1 MTLQRWPVTAGR
13 HSSVSVVSAADVIL
27 VAAPSSVGEEA
38 LSRGVLVMRFRLLS
52 VVLLAAG
59 LLAGCGTDSEPAV
72 PPAATPSATV
82 AFIGPS
88 GLEVES
94 EEAARAAL
102 EVQRV
107 EAERL
112 AAEAAAQAAA
122 EAVAR
127 QAAEE
132 AAAAQ
137 AVIDAEGGCPPG
149 WYFDDYSGCTD
160 PDDVADSGPAVDGD
174 DGYVSSDLEVRCS
187 DGTATVEECFGPG
200 SDLNGNGIAD
210 INE

>member
-1 MTLQRWPVTAGR
+1 MRSRLP
-13 HSSVSVVSAADVIL
+13 SVA
-27 VAAPSSVGEEA
+27 
-38 LSRGVLVMRFRLLS
+38 
-52 VVLLAAG
+52 LLAIG
-59 LLAGCGTDSEPAV
+59 LLAGCSTASEPAV
-72 PPAATPSATV
+72 PSTATPSATV
-82 AFIGPS
+82 AFVGPS
-88 GLEVES
+88 GLEAES
-94 EEAARAAL
+94 EEGVRAAL
-102 EVQRV
+102 EAQRV

-122 EAVAR
+122 QAASRQAAAAR

-149 WYFDDYSGCTD
+149 WYFDDHSGCTD
-160 PDDVADSGPAVDGD
+160 PEDVADSGPADEGD
-174 DGYVSSDLEVRCS
+174 DGYVPSDLEVRCS

>member
-1 MTLQRWPVTAGR
+1 MTAGR
-13 HSSVSVVSAADVIL
+13 HSIVSVLSAAHVIL
-27 VAAPSSVGEEA
+27 VAAPSSTGEEA
-38 LSRGVLVMRFRLLS
+38 LSRGFLLMRSRLPS
-52 VVLLAAG
+52 VALLAVG
-59 LLAGCGTDSEPAV
+59 LLAGCGADSEPAV
-72 PPAATPSATV
+72 SPAATPSPTV
-82 AFIGPS
+82 AFVGPS

-102 EVQRV
+102 DAQRV

-122 EAVAR
+122 EAASRQAAAAR
-127 QAAEE
+127 QAAAQ

-160 PDDVADSGPAVDGD
+160 PNDVADSGPAVDGD

-200 SDLNGNGIAD
+200 SDLNDNGIAD